1 MVKNCYILTPTNYII
16 HDTNVLPLAKSVS
29 NLCNEVSDHYWIC
42 VVPNSEFQ
50 IFYEPRAQVDPRRGK
65 IPRST
70 LSRTVSLEQK
80 KKPHQQLFLIETISF
95 TFQAKKSGRGD

>member
-50 IFYEPRAQVDPRRGK
+50 IFYEPRAQVDSRSGK

-80 KKPHQQLFLIETISF
+80 KTSPT
-95 TFQAKKSGRGD
+95 TFPD